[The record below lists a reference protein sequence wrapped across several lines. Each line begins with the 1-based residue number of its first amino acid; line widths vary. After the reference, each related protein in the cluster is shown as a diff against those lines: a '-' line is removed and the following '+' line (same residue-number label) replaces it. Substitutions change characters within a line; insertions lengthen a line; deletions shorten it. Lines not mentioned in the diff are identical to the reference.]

1 MKIRTSYQYSIL
13 SEASYADFDTN
24 GAIAQTD
31 VENALVAREFSSAQ
45 AADFITHWQ
54 VVHHLPNTPTG
65 YSATVFESFDNP
77 GEYVFAIRGTEPP
90 HWLTDVVLTDI
101 ADIGADGIALNQAID
116 LFNYYQRLITPS
128 GEAPQYA
135 LYEGILLPPQGVTE
149 FIQLDEGSGA
159 VSAPRYR
166 YLINTDP
173 ASGLGVIPSSASTID
188 VTGHSLGGHLALI
201 LSRLDPYRT
210 GQVYTYNAPGFDTGL
225 IGSDDTEWF
234 FRAMA
239 QVETSETGMTT
250 VGAFPIG
257 RIDNL
262 VATHDRISDIGNLPG
277 NITPFAN
284 EGDGWLSAHS
294 MSNVTDVLV
303 VSNLFAAVDPT
314 ADLTDDLTPIF
325 MATTNADDLPL
336 TLETMTHALSN
347 LLSIQAQ
354 VPTDDRD
361 ALYQAIQAIE
371 SEIYVDRTVG
381 NPQVKLAYQ
390 NLEVVSLPNLT
401 RTETINRANND
412 IAYRYALAHLN
423 PFVITGR
430 ESLYDD
436 HNENGELEL
445 YDSITQAGEITQAY
459 LEDRSAFLALLNQ
472 GNITG
477 EPVPGEEV
485 EFYDVARDI
494 VARYDNYLQPPH
506 RIYFGGDGDEALSG
520 ISNRDR
526 LYGGGGNDTLN
537 GNAGDDYLEGNAG
550 IDKLD
555 GGVGNDE
562 LYGGSGD
569 DARIHDSG
577 LYGREGDDALYGE
590 AGNDTLDG
598 GTGRDLLVGGLGQD
612 HLIGGDGIDNLF
624 GDNRYFD
631 EATNRY
637 VLVDDGVSDRLEG
650 GLGDDLYY
658 AGAGDVVNDADG
670 LGSVC
675 MNITT
680 GSGEQRYVMLGLNAI
695 TSLAVT
701 NSISLQNV
709 GRL

>member
-1 MKIRTSYQYSIL
+1 MLGISYEYALL
-13 SEASYADFDTN
+13 SEASYADLERIRDAEDLKTALIN
-24 GAIAQTD
+24 IGG
-31 VENALVAREFSSAQ
+31 ENNEDKGFSPTQ
-45 AADFITHWQ
+45 AEDFVTHWRLA
-54 VVHHLPNTPTG
+54 HHLPNTSTG
-65 YSATVFESFDNP
+65 FSATIFESLDNP
-77 GEYVFAIRGTEPP
+77 GNYVFAMRGTEPTAQ
-90 HWLTDVVLTDI
+90 WGTDITLTDI
-101 ADIGADGIALNQAID
+101 ADIGADGIALYQAVD
-116 LFNYYQRLITPS
+116 LVNYYQQLITPA
-128 GEAPQYA
+128 GELAPQYEV
-135 LYEGILLPPQGVTE
+135 YEGTLIPPEGTDYVVTGL
-149 FIQLDEGSGA
+149 Q
-159 VSAPRYR
+159 YR
-166 YLINTDP
+166 YLRVIDRVQ
-173 ASGLGVIPSSASTID
+173 GLGVIPYNSGPID
-188 VTGHSLGGHLALI
+188 LTGHSLGGHLALI
-201 LSRLDPYRT
+201 LSRLDPNRV
-210 GQVYTYNAPGFDTGL
+210 GEVYTYNAPGFDTGI

-239 QVETSETGMTT
+239 QVEMNETGMTT

-262 VATHDRISDIGNLPG
+262 VASHDRISDIGNLPG
-277 NITPFAN
+277 DITPFAN

-294 MSNVTDVLV
+294 MSNVTDVLAV
-303 VSNLFAAVDPT
+303 CNLFAALDPT

-336 TLETMTHALSN
+336 TLETMTRALSS
-347 LLSIQAQ
+347 LLSIQAK
-354 VPTDDRD
+354 VPKDDRD
-361 ALYQAIQAIE
+361 ALYRAIQAIE
-371 SEIYVDRTVG
+371 SEIYDDRTVG
-381 NPQVKLAYQ
+381 NPQVKPAYQ

-401 RTETINRANND
+401 RAETINRANND

-436 HNENGELEL
+436 HNQNGELEL
-445 YDSITQAGEITQAY
+445 YDPITQAGEITQAY

-520 ISNRDR
+520 MSKSDR
-526 LYGGGGNDTLN
+526 LYGGGGNDSLT
-537 GNAGDDYLEGNAG
+537 GNTGDDYLEGNAG

-590 AGNDTLDG
+590 AGHDTLDG

-612 HLIGGDGIDNLF
+612 HLIGGDGIDNLY

-631 EATNRY
+631 EANNRY
-637 VLVDDGVSDRLEG
+637 VLVDDGESDRLEG

-658 AGAGDVVNDADG
+658 AGAGGVINDADG
-670 LGSVC
+670 LGTVC
-675 MNITT
+675 MNVTT
-680 GSGEQRYVMLGLNAI
+680 GSGDQTYVMLGLNSI

-709 GRL
+709 GPL